1 MADWPD
7 TGDSVQCPLTSH
19 ALRSLVTS
27 DGRLKLSLEEAPVP
41 VPGENEVVV
50 RIGAAPLNPSDI
62 LNLLGAADLAT
73 LRAAGGVGRPAAEA
87 DVPAARLGGLA
98 GRLDRTVP
106 VGNEGAG
113 VAVQAGAAAQALLGR
128 TVAIAPFGGSYAT
141 YRTVKA
147 RDCLALPEGASAR
160 DGASAFVNPLTALG
174 MVETLRRE
182 GHSALVHTAA
192 ASNLGQMLNRL
203 CLADGVPLVNVVRS
217 LAQADLLRAQGATH
231 VLDSSTEG
239 FNDALVDAIAE
250 TGATLGFDAIGGGR
264 MAATIL
270 AAMEQVLRRKL
281 PAYSRYGSPV
291 HKQVYIY
298 GQLDPGP
305 RILEGDLGMAWG
317 VGGWLV
323 SYFLAKLS
331 PDEAASLRARVA
343 RELKTT
349 FMSRYTAE
357 LSLAEALSPDV
368 IRAYAKH
375 ATGEKYLV
383 VPNAPAT

>member
-1 MADWPD
+1 
-7 TGDSVQCPLTSH
+7 
-19 ALRSLVTS
+19 
-27 DGRLKLSLEEAPVP
+27 
-41 VPGENEVVV
+41 VV
-50 RIGAAPLNPSDI
+50 
-62 LNLLGAADLAT
+62 
-73 LRAAGGVGRPAAEA
+73 E
-87 DVPAARLGGLA
+87 
-98 GRLDRTVP
+98 
-106 VGNEGAG
+106 
-113 VAVQAGAAAQALLGR
+113 AGASAQALLGR

-141 YRTVKA
+141 LRTMKA
-147 RDCLALPEGASAR
+147 RDCLLLPEGTSAR

-174 MVETLRRE
+174 MTETMRRE
-182 GHSALVHTAA
+182 GHSGLVHTAA
-192 ASNLGQMLNRL
+192 ASNVGQMLNRL

-217 LAQADLLRAQGATH
+217 PAQADMLRAQGATH
-231 VLDSSTEG
+231 VVDSTEEG
-239 FNDALVDAIAE
+239 FKDALVDTIAE

-264 MAATIL
+264 MAAAIL

-281 PAYSRYGSPV
+281 TAYSRYGSPV

-298 GQLDPGP
+298 GRLDPGP
-305 RILEGDLGMAWG
+305 RIIEGDLGMAWG

-343 RELKTT
+343 RELKTI

-357 LSLAEALSPDV
+357 ISLAQAVSPDV

-383 VPNAPAT
+383 VPNAPGSSK

>member
-1 MADWPD
+1 M
-7 TGDSVQCPLTSH
+7 SSLTAH
-19 ALRSLVTS
+19 ALHSLVTS
-27 DGRLKLSLEEAPVP
+27 DGRLKLSIDEAPVP
-41 VPGENEVVV
+41 VPGADEVVV
-50 RIGAAPLNPSDI
+50 RIDAAPLNPSDI
-62 LNLLGAADLAT
+62 ISLLGSADVST
-73 LRAAGGVGRPAAEA
+73 LRAGSSPGGPAAEA
-87 DVPAARLGGLA
+87 DVPKARLAGLA
-98 GRLDRTVP
+98 GRLDRPVP
-106 VGNEGAG
+106 AGNEGAG
-113 VAVQAGAAAQALLGR
+113 VVVQAGASAQALLGR

-147 RDCLALPEGASAR
+147 RDCVVLPEGTSAK

-174 MVETLRRE
+174 MTETLRRE

-203 CLADGVPLVNVVRS
+203 CLADGIPLVNVVRS
-217 LAQADLLRAQGATH
+217 PAQAEVLRAQGATH
-231 VLDSSTEG
+231 VLDSTAEG
-239 FNDALVDAIAE
+239 FKDAFVDAIAE
-250 TGATLGFDAIGGGR
+250 TGATLGFDAIGGGQ

-298 GQLDPGP
+298 GRLDPGP
-305 RILEGDLGMAWG
+305 RIIEGDLGMAWG
-317 VGGWLV
+317 VGGWLLTF
-323 SYFLAKLS
+323 FLAKLS
-331 PDEAASLRARVA
+331 ADEVASLRARVA

-349 FMSRYTAE
+349 FASRYTAE
-357 LSLAEALSPDV
+357 ISLAEAVCPDV

-383 VPNAPAT
+383 VPNARGARKD

>member
-1 MADWPD
+1 M
-7 TGDSVQCPLTSH
+7 SSLTAR
-19 ALRSLVTS
+19 ALHSLVTS
-27 DGRLKLSLEEAPVP
+27 DGRLKLSIDEAPVP
-41 VPGENEVVV
+41 VPGADEVVV
-50 RIGAAPLNPSDI
+50 RIDAAPLNPSDI
-62 LNLLGAADLAT
+62 GTLLGQADVAT
-73 LRAAGGVGRPAAEA
+73 LRAGGPGGPAAEA
-87 DVPAARLGGLA
+87 DVPAARLGSLA
-98 GRLDRTVP
+98 GRLNRPIP

-113 VAVQAGAAAQALLGR
+113 VVVQAGASAQDLLGR

-141 YRTVKA
+141 YKTVKA
-147 RDCLALPEGASAR
+147 RDCLALPEGTSAR

-174 MVETLRRE
+174 MVETMRRE

-203 CLADGVPLVNVVRS
+203 CLADGIPLVNVVRS
-217 LAQADLLRAQGATH
+217 PAQAQALRAQGATH
-231 VLDSSTEG
+231 VIDSSAEG
-239 FNDALVDAIAE
+239 FRDALGDAIAA

-281 PAYSRYGSPV
+281 TAYSRYGSPV

-298 GQLDPGP
+298 GGLDPGP
-305 RILEGDLGMAWG
+305 RIIEGDLGVAWG

-323 SYFLAKLS
+323 TYFLAKLS
-331 PDEAASLRARVA
+331 PDEAERLRTRVA

-357 LSLAEALSPDV
+357 ISLGEAVSPDV

-375 ATGEKYLV
+375 ATGQKYLV
-383 VPNAPAT
+383 APNSSGSSK

>member
-1 MADWPD
+1 M
-7 TGDSVQCPLTSH
+7 SSLTAH
-19 ALRSLVTS
+19 ALHSLVTS
-27 DGRLKLSLEEAPVP
+27 DGRLKLSIEEAPVP

-50 RIGAAPLNPSDI
+50 RIEAAPLNPSDI
-62 LNLLGAADLAT
+62 INLLGSADVST
-73 LRAAGGVGRPAAEA
+73 LRAGGGPGGPAAEA
-87 DVPAARLGGLA
+87 DVPASRLASLA
-98 GRLDRTVP
+98 GRLDRPVP

-113 VAVQAGAAAQALLGR
+113 VVVEAGASAQALLGR

-147 RDCLALPEGASAR
+147 RDCVVLPEGTSAR

-174 MVETLRRE
+174 MVETMRRE
-182 GHSALVHTAA
+182 GHKALVHTAA

-217 LAQADLLRAQGATH
+217 PAQADVLRAQGATN
-231 VLDSSTEG
+231 VLDSSAEG
-239 FNDALVDAIAE
+239 FNDGLVEAIAQ

-298 GQLDPGP
+298 GRLDPGP
-305 RILEGDLGMAWG
+305 RIIEGDLGMAWG
-317 VGGWLV
+317 VGGWLLT
-323 SYFLAKLS
+323 YFVAKLS
-331 PDEAASLRARVA
+331 PDEVASLRARVA
-343 RELKTT
+343 RELKTI

-357 LSLAEALSPDV
+357 ISLSQAVSPDV

-383 VPNAPAT
+383 APNFPPTI

>member
-1 MADWPD
+1 
-7 TGDSVQCPLTSH
+7 
-19 ALRSLVTS
+19 
-27 DGRLKLSLEEAPVP
+27 
-41 VPGENEVVV
+41 
-50 RIGAAPLNPSDI
+50 
-62 LNLLGAADLAT
+62 
-73 LRAAGGVGRPAAEA
+73 
-87 DVPAARLGGLA
+87 LA
-98 GRLDRTVP
+98 GRLDRPIP

-113 VAVQAGAAAQALLGR
+113 VVVQAGASAQELLGR

-147 RDCLALPEGASAR
+147 RDCVLLPEGTSAR

-174 MVETLRRE
+174 MTETMRRE
-182 GHSALVHTAA
+182 GHKALVHTAA

-203 CLADGVPLVNVVRS
+203 CLADGIALVNVVRS
-217 LAQADLLRAQGATH
+217 RAQADLMHAQGATH
-231 VLDSSTEG
+231 VLDSSADG
-239 FNDALVDAIAE
+239 FKDALVNAIAE

-298 GQLDPGP
+298 GGLDPSP
-305 RILEGDLGMAWG
+305 RIIEGDLGVAWG

-323 SYFLAKLS
+323 SYFLAKLT

-349 FMSRYTAE
+349 FASRYTAE
-357 LSLAEALSPDV
+357 ISLAEAVSPDV

-375 ATGEKYLV
+375 RTGEKYLI
-383 VPNAPAT
+383 VPNAPKAHS

>member
-1 MADWPD
+1 M
-7 TGDSVQCPLTSH
+7 SSLTAH
-19 ALRSLVTS
+19 ALHSLVTS
-27 DGRLKLSLEEAPVP
+27 EGRLKLSIDEAPVP
-41 VPGENEVVV
+41 APGADEVVV
-50 RIGAAPLNPSDI
+50 RIEAAPLNPSDI
-62 LNLLGAADLAT
+62 GTLLAQADVST
-73 LRAAGGVGRPAAEA
+73 LRAGSSPGGLATEA
-87 DVPAARLGGLA
+87 DVPAARLPALA
-98 GRLDRTVP
+98 GRLDRPLP

-113 VAVQAGAAAQALLGR
+113 VVVEAGASAQGLLGR

-147 RDCLALPEGASAR
+147 RDCVALPEGTSAR

-174 MVETLRRE
+174 MVETMRRE
-182 GHSALVHTAA
+182 GHTALVHTAA

-203 CLADGVPLVNVVRS
+203 CLADGIPLVNVVRS
-217 LAQADLLRAQGATH
+217 PAQAEALRAQGATH
-231 VLDSSTEG
+231 VLDSTAEG
-239 FNDALVDAIAE
+239 FNDALVDAIAQ

-264 MAATIL
+264 MTATIL

-298 GQLDPGP
+298 GRLDPGP
-305 RILEGDLGMAWG
+305 RIIEGDLGMAWG

-331 PDEAASLRARVA
+331 PDEVANLRARVA
-343 RELKTT
+343 REIKTT
-349 FMSRYTAE
+349 FASRYTAE
-357 LSLAEALSPDV
+357 IGLAQAVSPDV

-375 ATGEKYLV
+375 RTGEKYLV
-383 VPNAPAT
+383 VPNAPGSSK

>member
-1 MADWPD
+1 
-7 TGDSVQCPLTSH
+7 LH
-19 ALRSLVTS
+19 SLVTS
-27 DGRLKLSLEEAPVP
+27 DGRLKLSIDEAPVP
-41 VPGENEVVV
+41 APGADEVVV
-50 RIGAAPLNPSDI
+50 RIEAAPLNPSDI
-62 LNLLGAADLAT
+62 GTLLGQADLAT
-73 LRAAGGVGRPAAEA
+73 LRASAGPGGPAAEA
-87 DVPAARLGGLA
+87 DVPAARLASLA
-98 GRLDRTVP
+98 GRLDRPIP

-113 VAVQAGAAAQALLGR
+113 VVVETGASAQELLGR

-147 RDCLALPEGASAR
+147 RDCVVLPEGTSAK

-174 MVETLRRE
+174 MVETMRRE
-182 GHSALVHTAA
+182 GHTALVHTAA

-203 CLADGVPLVNVVRS
+203 CLADGIPLVNVVRS
-217 LAQADLLRAQGATH
+217 PAQADLMRAQGATH
-231 VLDSSTEG
+231 VLDSTADG
-239 FNDALVDAIAE
+239 FKDALADAIAE
-250 TGATLGFDAIGGGR
+250 TGATLGFDAIGGGG

-270 AAMEQVLRRKL
+270 EVMEQVLRRKL

-298 GQLDPGP
+298 GRLDPGP
-305 RILEGDLGMAWG
+305 RIIEGDLGMAWG

-331 PDEAASLRARVA
+331 PDEAQSLRARVA
-343 RELKTT
+343 REIKTI
-349 FMSRYTAE
+349 FASRYTAE
-357 LSLAEALSPDV
+357 ISLAQAVSPDV

-383 VPNAPAT
+383 VPNAPKAS

>member
-1 MADWPD
+1 M
-7 TGDSVQCPLTSH
+7 SSLTAH
-19 ALRSLVTS
+19 ELRSLVTS
-27 DGRLKLSLEEAPVP
+27 EGRLKLSIEEAPVP
-41 VPGENEVVV
+41 DPGADEVVV
-50 RIGAAPLNPSDI
+50 RIEAAPLNPSDI
-62 LNLLGAADLAT
+62 INLLGSADVST
-73 LRAAGGVGRPAAEA
+73 LRASGGPGGPAAEA
-87 DVPAARLGGLA
+87 DVPAERLAALA
-98 GRLDRTVP
+98 GRLDRPIP

-113 VAVQAGAAAQALLGR
+113 VVVQAGASAQELLGR

-141 YRTVKA
+141 LRTVRA
-147 RDCLALPEGASAR
+147 RDCVALPEGTSAK

-174 MVETLRRE
+174 MVETMRRE
-182 GHSALVHTAA
+182 GHKGLVHTAA

-217 LAQADLLRAQGATH
+217 PAQADVLRAQGATH
-231 VLDSSTEG
+231 VLDSSAES
-239 FNDALVDAIAE
+239 FKDALVEAIAQ

-298 GQLDPGP
+298 GRLDPGP
-305 RILEGDLGMAWG
+305 RIIEGDLGMAWG
-317 VGGWLV
+317 VGGWLLTF
-323 SYFLAKLS
+323 FLAKLS
-331 PDEAASLRARVA
+331 PDEVASLRARVA
-343 RELKTT
+343 REIKTI
-349 FMSRYTAE
+349 FASRYTAE
-357 LSLAEALSPDV
+357 ISLAQAVSPDV

-383 VPNAPAT
+383 VPNAPGSWK

>member
-1 MADWPD
+1 M
-7 TGDSVQCPLTSH
+7 SSLTAH
-19 ALRSLVTS
+19 ALHSLVTS
-27 DGRLKLSLEEAPVP
+27 DGRLKLSIAEAPVP
-41 VPGENEVVV
+41 VPGADEVVV
-50 RIGAAPLNPSDI
+50 RIDAAPLNPSDI
-62 LNLLGAADLAT
+62 LTLLGQADVAT
-73 LRAAGGVGRPAAEA
+73 LRAGGGLGGPAAEA
-87 DVPAARLGGLA
+87 DVPAARLAALA
-98 GRLDRTVP
+98 GRLDRPIP

-113 VAVQAGAAAQALLGR
+113 VVVQAGDSAQALLGR

-147 RDCLALPEGASAR
+147 RDCLALPEGTSAR

-174 MVETLRRE
+174 MTETMRRE

-217 LAQADLLRAQGATH
+217 PAQAESLRAQGATH
-231 VLDSSTEG
+231 VIDSTAEG
-239 FNDALVDAIAE
+239 FKDSLAEAIE
-250 TGATLGFDAIGGGR
+250 KTGATLGFDAIGGGQ

-298 GQLDPGP
+298 GRLDPGP
-305 RILEGDLGMAWG
+305 RIIDGDLGMAWG

-323 SYFLAKLS
+323 SYFLVKLS
-331 PDEAASLRARVA
+331 PDEAQSLRTRVA

-357 LSLAEALSPDV
+357 ISLAEAVSPDV

-383 VPNAPAT
+383 VPNAPEAP

>member
-1 MADWPD
+1 M
-7 TGDSVQCPLTSH
+7 SSLTAH
-19 ALRSLVTS
+19 ELRSLVTS
-27 DGRLKLSLEEAPVP
+27 DGRLKLSIEEAPVP
-41 VPGENEVVV
+41 DPGADEVVV
-50 RIGAAPLNPSDI
+50 RIEAAPLNPSDI
-62 LNLLGAADLAT
+62 INLLGSADVST
-73 LRAAGGVGRPAAEA
+73 LRASGGPGGPAAEA
-87 DVPAARLGGLA
+87 DVPAERLAALA
-98 GRLDRTVP
+98 GRLDRPIP

-113 VAVQAGAAAQALLGR
+113 VVVQAGASAQALLGR

-141 YRTVKA
+141 LRTVRA
-147 RDCLALPEGASAR
+147 RDCVALPEGTSAK

-174 MVETLRRE
+174 MVETMRRE
-182 GHSALVHTAA
+182 GHKGLVHTAA

-217 LAQADLLRAQGATH
+217 PAQADVLRAQGATH
-231 VLDSSTEG
+231 VLDSSAES
-239 FNDALVDAIAE
+239 FKDALVEAIAQ

-298 GQLDPGP
+298 GRLDPGP
-305 RILEGDLGMAWG
+305 RIIEGDLGMAWG
-317 VGGWLV
+317 VGGWLLTF
-323 SYFLAKLS
+323 FLAKLS
-331 PDEAASLRARVA
+331 PDEVASLRARVA
-343 RELKTT
+343 REIKTI
-349 FMSRYTAE
+349 FASRYTAE
-357 LSLAEALSPDV
+357 ISLAQAVSPDV

-383 VPNAPAT
+383 VPNAPGSRK